1 MKKNVFYIVFIAV
14 CLALCLT
21 LSVGM
26 VFSGPSAA
34 GANESLAEKPVLRD
48 EDGVWNTEYLSDWAA
63 YFRDRFF
70 LRQELISLDHLLS
83 SKLFGTSGDSGVIL
97 GKDGWLYYA
106 DTLED
111 FTGTNPMTDR
121 EIYAAAH
128 NLRLMADYCAQNG
141 RQFLFVIAPNKNS
154 LYPEY
159 MKDYGAKAEDSNAQ
173 RLMSLLTELD
183 VPTAD
188 LFSAITE
195 AGEQLYFAH
204 DSHWNTKGAALG
216 ADVINAGFGIETNY
230 YGGDFSQTVPHAGDL
245 YTMLYPAFTDPE
257 EDFVYGGS
265 LDYEFTT
272 SATRSDAI
280 VLRTESDGEGSLL
293 AYRDS
298 FGNLLFP
305 FLADTYGT
313 AQLARSTTYDLTKEA
328 DYVLIELV
336 ERNLRY
342 LIQNLPTM
350 PAPETAIAV
359 PADIDGTLTV
369 TAAKRG
375 DYLQF
380 KGQVPEADIRSCFY
394 VVCNAPCGNTA
405 YKAFCLGE
413 TGFGLNLPPELTP
426 EYLVCV
432 AENGDRVACYQIE
445 IQS

>member
-26 VFSGPSAA
+26 VFAGPSAA

-48 EDGVWNTEYLSDWAA
+48 EEGVWNTDYLSDWTA

-83 SKLFGTSGDSGVIL
+83 AKLFGTSGDPGVLL

-111 FTGTNPMTDR
+111 YTGVSPMTDR
-121 EIYAAAH
+121 ELFSAAH
-128 NLRLMADYCAQNG
+128 NLRLMADYCEENG
-141 RQFLFVIAPNKNS
+141 KQFLFVIAPNKNA
-154 LYPEY
+154 LYPQF
-159 MKDYGAKAEDSNAQ
+159 MKEYGARTDIPDSQ
-173 RLMSLLTELD
+173 RLMERLAELG

-188 LFSAITE
+188 LFTAIRQKQ
-195 AGEQLYFAH
+195 EQLYFAH

-216 ADVINAGFGIETNY
+216 ADVINAAFGIESDY
-230 YGGDFSQTVPHAGDL
+230 YNGDFSQTVPHEGDL

-257 EDFVYGGS
+257 EDFVYGGA
-265 LDYEFTT
+265 LDFTFTT
-272 SATRSDAI
+272 ASTRPDAI
-280 VLRTESDGEGSLL
+280 LLRTESKAPGSLL

-305 FLADTYGT
+305 FLASSYGT
-313 AQLARSTTYDLTKEA
+313 AQFSRSTSYDLTKEA

-336 ERNLRY
+336 ERNLGY
-342 LIQNLPTM
+342 LTENLPVM
-350 PAPETAIAV
+350 PAPVEAIDLPEQV
-359 PADIDGTLTV
+359 SGTISA

-375 DYLQF
+375 DFLQV
-380 KGQVPEADIRSCFY
+380 KGAFPVLDADSPVY
-394 VVCNAPCGNTA
+394 VLCGNTA
-405 YKAFCLGE
+405 YRAFCLEE
-413 TGFGLNLPPELTP
+413 TGFGLSLPEDALPEYALCYQSGELTM
-426 EYLVCV
+426 
-432 AENGDRVACYQIE
+432 YQI
-445 IQS
+445 QS